1 MIIERITIEPY
12 KIDTTEKKLYYY
24 RLDSFDGDGNPIYEL
39 VENAKQKYCT
49 IYSEAIEK
57 KLTEAVEK
65 KLTEAVRKGTWIE
78 ILEEDGKIIEV

>member
-39 VENAKQKYCT
+39 AENVKQKYWT

-57 KLTEAVEK
+57 KLIDAIEK
-65 KLTEAVRKGTWIE
+65 KLIDAVRKGAWIE
-78 ILEEDGKIIEV
+78 IVEEDGKIIEI